1 VDGWRYL
8 VDAVVNWL
16 AEGRSP
22 TVFLHTPDNV
32 EALSLARRFHSDVRS
47 RLPGLDPLPTPVE
60 VDPPTLF

>member
-1 VDGWRYL
+1 MRYL

-32 EALSLARRFHSDVRS
+32 EALNLARRFHSDVGERVPDLE
-47 RLPGLDPLPTPVE
+47 RLPSPVE
-60 VDPPTLF
+60 VEPPTLF